1 MLFAEEIYFKK
12 DFYSV
17 LLREQ
22 DNLLMQAINEHKGIW
37 KSYSGDVIASY
48 DLLEYKLTL
57 EDLILDKHLLK
68 DNEMFCGKEP
78 TLDMVNGNKVFEK
91 LQYPLTYTGG
101 IIIAKDLV
109 ETFHYG
115 ESLSEYPCYCYQT
128 VYELIFEQGILIMSI
143 DHSKAM
149 LRIRKNVERGLRS
162 LRNQKDIRCIQNFLN
177 ETFCKN
183 YERNR
188 KLRSWKKKVYRVK
201 RKIQE

>member
-22 DNLLMQAINEHKGIW
+22 DNLLMQAINEHKSIW

-48 DLLEYKLTL
+48 DLIDYKLTL
-57 EDLILDKHLLK
+57 EDLILDKNLMK
-68 DNEMFCGKEP
+68 DNESFCGQEP
-78 TLDMVNGNKVFEK
+78 TIDMVNGNKVFEK
-91 LQYPLTYTGG
+91 LGYPLTYTGG
-101 IIIAKDLV
+101 IIIAKDIA

-115 ESLSEYPCYCYQT
+115 ESLSEYPCYCYQN
-128 VYELIFEQGILIMSI
+128 VYELIFDQGILIMSV

-149 LRIRKNVERGLRS
+149 HRIRKNVEKGLRN
-162 LRNQKDIRCIQNFLN
+162 LKNQKDMRCIQNFLH
-177 ETFCKN
+177 ETFCKS

-188 KLRSWKKKVYRVK
+188 KLRKIKKKVYKVK
-201 RKIQE
+201 HKIHD